1 MRSLIPAF
9 AIVLGLAAAAAAEQP
24 GTLTSLAAIHSLTN
38 EDARQAHAVAFQ
50 ATVTYF
56 RGYEDALF
64 VQDGDAAIY
73 VAVNPNEKPASGDRV
88 LIKGTV
94 EPSFHPYVKSSGITL
109 LHHGAPPRPLSVTY
123 NQLMSDP
130 LDCRL
135 VSVHAVVRSA
145 DLVLSADRPST
156 TLEMLSDGG
165 NIEAV
170 VNNSSG
176 DALKDLLDAE
186 VEVSGAVSGQFDGK
200 MQRVGIVL
208 HVSSLAD
215 VKVVKH
221 GGAGPRT
228 LPITPMDQ
236 VFNGFR
242 VYDSTQ
248 RFRVRG
254 TITYYQPGSAL
265 VLQDGSRSLWI
276 STQTRSPLKID
287 DVADVTG
294 FPDIHSGFLALTRSE
309 VEDTHVPA
317 PISPLPAT
325 WKQLSTSANI
335 FDLVSIE
342 GQVVTEVREALQ
354 DEYILAA
361 DGRLFTAVYRHPA
374 ATSLLPLPPMKEI
387 PPGSSVRVTGVCIP
401 ENSNPFDYDKAFN
414 ILLRSFG
421 DITVVANPSWL
432 SIRNL
437 ARTVIVL
444 LLVVIAVGAWGAVMM
459 RKVHGQTAAM
469 AARTEAEAALERRR
483 SRILEDINGSRPLAE
498 ILEEITDMISFK
510 LEGAPCWCEIADGAR
525 LGMFPPDRDRLRVV
539 RSEISGR
546 SGPPLG
552 AIFAGLNPL
561 SRPIGREPSR
571 RVLSAIELEALSGG
585 AGLAT
590 LAIETR
596 RLYDD
601 LLHRS
606 EFDLLTNTHNR
617 ASLDKKMDARIEI
630 ARQSAEIFGL
640 IYIDLDDFKQINDVF
655 GHQAGDIFLN
665 EVARRMRQQL
675 RPGDVLARLGGDEFV
690 VLVPVARSR
699 ADVEEI
705 ALRLERSFD
714 DAFDAGGF
722 VLQGSA
728 SVGLAL
734 YPADGATKDS
744 LLSAADAAMY
754 VAKKT
759 KRRIAQMLDGN
770 QNLELT
776 PEDLGDD

>member
-9 AIVLGLAAAAAAEQP
+9 AIVLGTIMAAAAAPPA
-24 GTLTSLAAIHSLTN
+24 TLTTLQAIHSLTN
-38 EDARQAHAVAFQ
+38 EDARQAHPVAFQ
-50 ATVTYF
+50 ATVTYI
-56 RGYEDALF
+56 RGYEYALF

-73 VAVNPNEKPASGDRV
+73 VTVNPDEKLVPGDRI

-94 EPSFHPYVKSSGITL
+94 QPSFLPYVRSSSITL
-109 LHHGAPPRPLSVTY
+109 LHHGAVPRPLSVTY
-123 NQLMSDP
+123 NQLINDP

-165 NIEAV
+165 SIEAV

-176 DALKDLLDAE
+176 NALRNLLDAE
-186 VEVSGAVSGQFDGK
+186 VEVSGDASGEFDGK

-215 VKVVKH
+215 VKVLKH
-221 GGAGPRT
+221 AGAGPWT

-248 RFRVRG
+248 RFRVKG

-309 VEDTHVPA
+309 VQDTRVQASIA
-317 PISPLPAT
+317 PLAAT
-325 WKQLSTSANI
+325 WKQLSSSANI

-354 DEYILAA
+354 DEYVLAA
-361 DGRLFTAVYRHPA
+361 DGLLFTAVYRHPA

-387 PPGSSVRVTGVCIP
+387 SVGSRVRVTGVCIP

-421 DITVVANPSWL
+421 DITVIANPSWL

-444 LLVVIAVGAWGAVMM
+444 LLAVIAVGAWGAVMM
-459 RKVHGQTAAM
+459 RKAHGQTAAL
-469 AARTEAEAALERRR
+469 AARTEAEASLERRR

-498 ILEEITDMISFK
+498 ILEEITDMISFT

-525 LGMFPPDRDRLRVV
+525 LGVFPPDQQRLRVV
-539 RSEISGR
+539 RTEISGR

-552 AIFAGLNPL
+552 AIVAALNPL
-561 SRPIGREPSR
+561 SRPSGKGPSPRE
-571 RVLSAIELEALSGG
+571 LSAIEREALSAG

-606 EFDLLTNTHNR
+606 EFDQLTNTHNR
-617 ASLDKKMDARIEI
+617 ASLDQQMDAQIEN
-630 ARQSAEIFGL
+630 ARQSAGIFGL
-640 IYIDLDDFKQINDVF
+640 IYIDLDDFKQINDVY
-655 GHQAGDIFLN
+655 GHQAGDLFLT

-675 RPGDVLARLGGDEFV
+675 RPGDVLARLGGDEFAA
-690 VLVPVARSR
+690 LVPVAHTR
-699 ADVEEI
+699 ADVAEI

-714 DAFDAGGF
+714 DPFDAGGC
-722 VLQGSA
+722 VLRGAA

-734 YPADGATKDS
+734 YPEDGSTKDS

-759 KRRIAQMLDGN
+759 KRRIATMLSVQQEPDTTSK
-770 QNLELT
+770 ER
-776 PEDLGDD
+776 P

>member
-73 VAVNPNEKPASGDRV
+73 VAVNPNEKLASGDRV

-714 DAFDAGGF
+714 DPFDASGC
-722 VLQGSA
+722 VLQGAA

-734 YPADGATKDS
+734 YPEDGSTKDS

-754 VAKKT
+754 VTKKT
-759 KRRIAQMLDGN
+759 KRRIGAMLSAQHQPDP
-770 QNLELT
+770 T
-776 PEDLGDD
+776 SKDRA

>member
-325 WKQLSTSANI
+325 WKQLSTSTNI

-675 RPGDVLARLGGDEFV
+675 RPGDVLARLGGDEFAA
-690 VLVPVARSR
+690 LVPVAHAR

-714 DAFDAGGF
+714 NPFDAGGC
-722 VLQGSA
+722 VLRGAA

-734 YPADGATKDS
+734 YPEDGSTKDS

-759 KRRIAQMLDGN
+759 KRRTATMLSGAGR
-770 QNLELT
+770 
-776 PEDLGDD
+776 PESRK